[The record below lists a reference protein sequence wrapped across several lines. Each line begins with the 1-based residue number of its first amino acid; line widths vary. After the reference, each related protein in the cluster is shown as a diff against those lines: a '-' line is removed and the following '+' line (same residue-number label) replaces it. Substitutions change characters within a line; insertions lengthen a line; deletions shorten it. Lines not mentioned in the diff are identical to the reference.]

1 VPGRASRTGLLDDL
15 VTRET
20 ATASFHEADV
30 SMRYSLLMKR
40 RMSMTRI
47 SRGGQV
53 TVPAPIRRRW
63 ETERVVLEDHDD
75 YLVLRPVADPVA
87 GFIGFAAAPGRPT
100 SEELRARSR
109 AEETAAENRRR

>member
-1 VPGRASRTGLLDDL
+1 LRTGLLGDL

-20 ATASFHEADV
+20 ATASSHETDV
-30 SMRYSLLMKR
+30 FMRYPLLMKR
-40 RMSMTRI
+40 RVAMTRI

-63 ETERVVLEDHDD
+63 ETERVALEDHGD

-87 GFIGFAAAPGRPT
+87 GFIGFAAASGRPT

-109 AEETAAENRRR
+109 AEEAAAAESRRR